1 MTIARHANAVIR
13 VKCHFDSVEIDVE
26 IRAIR
31 RPYRSPLIAIPI
43 QFGMFKHDFSHD
55 SRATGLVIG

>member
-26 IRAIR
+26 IRAIED
-31 RPYRSPLIAIPI
+31 LID
-43 QFGMFKHDFSHD
+43 H
-55 SRATGLVIG
+55 L